1 MSTYDN
7 NLTTYKSPRN
17 EELILAK
24 QHSNETSSHLRAV
37 TVKVEQL
44 EAVPEEHTV
53 DPDPHETKLISQK
66 ILSAIQR
73 E

>member
-1 MSTYDN
+1 MLDSNSSTAR
-7 NLTTYKSPRN
+7 SPRK

-24 QHSNETSSHLRAV
+24 QHTNETSSHLKAV

-44 EAVPEEHTV
+44 EPIVEEPQE
-53 DPDPHETKLISQK
+53 DPDPKETKLISQK

>member
-1 MSTYDN
+1 MLDSN
-7 NLTTYKSPRN
+7 VASNRPLKK

-24 QHSNETSSHLRAV
+24 QNTDETSSHLRAV

-44 EAVPEEHTV
+44 EPIVEEPQEG
-53 DPDPHETKLISQK
+53 PDPQETKLISQK